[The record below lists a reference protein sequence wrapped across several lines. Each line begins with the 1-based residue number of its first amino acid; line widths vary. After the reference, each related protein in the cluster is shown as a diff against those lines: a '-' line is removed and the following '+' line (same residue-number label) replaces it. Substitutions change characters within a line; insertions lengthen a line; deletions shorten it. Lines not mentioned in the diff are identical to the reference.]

1 MPSRPHPAFHIAH
14 GLPKDQR
21 AGRRRPEQLN
31 TILQQLPLLIPA
43 EQVQHHAE
51 MENVCLTHHAAQ
63 GATIA
68 EVKNIRLH
76 QRRPEGV
83 PVPEEVVPK
92 PYESLL
98 QLRAVQ
104 VSSGR
109 AVVHQLADVLA
120 DAAADVEVRRAAPEA
135 LQDSLVRGLLAQA
148 EVEETELSYAGV
160 GEDVPCLVAL

>member
-1 MPSRPHPAFHIAH
+1 MPSRPHPAFQITH
-14 GLPKDQR
+14 GLPKDQG

-31 TILQQLPLLIPA
+31 TILQQLPLLIP
-43 EQVQHHAE
+43 E
-51 MENVCLTHHAAQ
+51 MEDVCLTHHAAQ
-63 GATIA
+63 GATLA

-104 VSSGR
+104 ASSGR
-109 AVVHQLADVLA
+109 AIVHQLADVLA
-120 DAAADVEVRRAAPEA
+120 DAAADVEVRRPVPEA
-135 LQDSLVRGLLAQA
+135 LQDPLVRGLLAQA
-148 EVEETELSYAGV
+148 EVEEAELPYAGV
-160 GEDVPCLVAL
+160 GEYVPCLVSL